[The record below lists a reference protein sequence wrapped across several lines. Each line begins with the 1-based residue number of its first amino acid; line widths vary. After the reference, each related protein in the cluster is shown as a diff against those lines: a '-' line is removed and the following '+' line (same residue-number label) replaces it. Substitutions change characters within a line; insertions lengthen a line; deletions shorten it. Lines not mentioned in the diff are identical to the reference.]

1 MRTHD
6 IRTKRIQKIIFEELK
21 DIDFVPNHFKI
32 RDNFPIAINTKK
44 DFNLLKEEKNYTII
58 DSNDLIPHKTKTLK
72 K

>member
-1 MRTHD
+1 M
-6 IRTKRIQKIIFEELK
+6 FEELK

-44 DFNLLKEEKNYTII
+44 DFNLLKEEKDYTII
-58 DSNDLIPHKTKTLK
+58 DFNNLISHKTKILK